1 MESNLVECERYLS
14 EIIENES
21 GNFNDKN
28 NLFYH
33 QSLAI
38 CHLLIGKT
46 KEAIILMEKTANYL
60 DENKNSQNEIFIYK
74 YNLTRMY

>member
-1 MESNLVECERYLS
+1 MESNLVECERQLI

-21 GNFNDKN
+21 GNFNPKN

-38 CHLLIGKT
+38 CHILIGKT
-46 KEAIILMEKTANYL
+46 KEAIILMEKTA
-60 DENKNSQNEIFIYK
+60 DFIDKEKSPQNDIFMYK
-74 YNLTRMY
+74 